1 MRTITTF
8 LSAVA
13 IAAVSTFSAVAEDE
27 HDHEKKIA
35 GPNGGRIITSVE
47 PHVEFLVTKD
57 RKVQLT
63 FLDDKNK
70 AKDLTA
76 DTLKL
81 TGGKRLSPTELS
93 FTKSGSAYVS
103 DKALPEGNP
112 FPVVLQIKLEKKSK
126 KITEKFNVDLSKC
139 PGCAYLEY
147 ACTCDHDHDDH
158 DHDEAKEKK

>member
-57 RKVQLT
+57 SKVSSPSLT
-63 FLDDKNK
+63 TRTRQKTSLR
-70 AKDLTA
+70 T
-76 DTLKL
+76 
-81 TGGKRLSPTELS
+81 
-93 FTKSGSAYVS
+93 
-103 DKALPEGNP
+103 
-112 FPVVLQIKLEKKSK
+112 
-126 KITEKFNVDLSKC
+126 
-139 PGCAYLEY
+139 
-147 ACTCDHDHDDH
+147 H
-158 DHDEAKEKK
+158 